1 MKGVVFHSPGELHL
15 EDLPL
20 PSPAAGEVRLRPQ
33 VVGIC
38 GTDTHILR
46 GEFPATHGIVLGH
59 EIAGIVEALGH
70 GVHGVREG
78 DIVTVEPHV
87 YCTGCRYCRSGQEHL
102 CLRKQAFGV
111 HLNGGLAEALVVPAR
126 TVYKLPP
133 GFDARL
139 GCLVEPTACCVHGM
153 DRLAPKS
160 GHPLLV
166 IGAGPAGL
174 ILTRLA
180 RLAGAAPIVVSEP
193 DATRRA
199 TALSFGADFAL
210 DPKSPTFREQLADI
224 TNGAGFDS
232 IIEAAGTPATL
243 EFAVEVAA
251 RGAKILVFGVAP
263 MGAVARIPQF
273 DIFVR
278 EISIIGSVINPY
290 THERAV
296 HLLPRLGLDLMPM
309 TQFTI
314 DDFESAFAAQASGAA
329 GVKVQILPQG

>member
-46 GEFPATHGIVLGH
+46 GEFPATPGIVLGH
-59 EIAGIVEALGH
+59 EIAGVVEALGP
-70 GVHGVREG
+70 GVQSVREG
-78 DIVTVEPHV
+78 DVVTVEPHV
-87 YCTGCRYCRSGQEHL
+87 YCTGCRYCRRGQEHL
-102 CLRKQAFGV
+102 CLNKQAFGV

-139 GCLVEPTACCVHGM
+139 GSLVEPTACCVHGM
-153 DRLAPKS
+153 DRLSPKS
-160 GHPLLV
+160 GQPLLV

-180 RLAGAAPIVVSEP
+180 ALAGASPIVVSEP
-193 DATRRA
+193 DAARRA

-278 EISIIGSVINPY
+278 EITIIGSVINPY

-296 HLLPRLGLDLMPM
+296 HLLPRLGLDVMPI
-309 TQFTI
+309 TQFSI
-314 DDFESAFAAQASGAA
+314 DDFQNAFAAQAGGAA

>member
-1 MKGVVFHSPGELHL
+1 MKGVLFHSPGELHL

-46 GEFPATHGIVLGH
+46 GEFPAARGIVLGH
-59 EIAGIVEALGH
+59 EIAGVVEALGP
-70 GVHGVREG
+70 GVQGVQEG
-78 DIVTVEPHV
+78 DVVTVEPHV
-87 YCTGCRYCRSGQEHL
+87 YCTSCRFCRQGQEHL

-126 TVYKLPP
+126 TVYKLPA

-139 GCLVEPTACCVHGM
+139 GCLVEPAACCVHGM
-153 DRLAPKS
+153 DRLSPKS
-160 GHPLLV
+160 GQPLLV

-180 RLAGAAPIVVSEP
+180 QLAGAAPIVVSEP
-193 DATRRA
+193 DPNRRA

-210 DPKSPTFREQLADI
+210 DPNAPTFREQLGDI
-224 TNGAGFDS
+224 THGAGFDA

-263 MGAVARIPQF
+263 MGAIARIPQF

-278 EISIIGSVINPY
+278 EITIIGSVINPY

-296 HLLPRLGLDLMPM
+296 HLLPRLGLDRMPM
-309 TQFTI
+309 TQFAI
-314 DDFESAFAAQASGAA
+314 DDFRSAFAAQAGGAG